1 MEKGQNCSRTIGFG
15 RKMSSIHLLSQND
28 PAVFFWPQ
36 NALKTKGQFKTKPEK
51 TKTTPDL
58 LNLAKNALR

>member
-1 MEKGQNCSRTIGFG
+1 MEKGQNCPRPIECGI
-15 RKMSSIHLLSQND
+15 KMSSIHLLSQND
-28 PAVFFWPQ
+28 LVVIFWPQ